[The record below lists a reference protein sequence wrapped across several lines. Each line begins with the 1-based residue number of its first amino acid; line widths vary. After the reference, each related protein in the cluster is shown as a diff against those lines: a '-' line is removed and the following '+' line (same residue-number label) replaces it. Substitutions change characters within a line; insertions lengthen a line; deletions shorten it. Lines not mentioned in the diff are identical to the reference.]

1 MFDEYAKKFEELG
14 ENVPKIFKKVAKKGA
29 INFVNEAKK
38 ITKQEGLVDTGYYRD
53 NWGAEVIEPEKNKFG
68 ILGQNSAEYASHLE
82 EGYDLKHNQFIPFD
96 KMKGTPKTQN
106 LIAQFKS
113 KYPNAKGFI
122 RKAGHYKGKFIGR
135 RALYETRYYCIQQL
149 DKEFEKA
156 FTKYH
161 QKFTEE

>member
-29 INFVNEAKK
+29 IKFVNEAKTK
-38 ITKQEGLVDTGYYRD
+38 TKQEGLVDTGYYRD
-53 NWGAEVIEPEKNKFG
+53 NWTAEAIEPQENVYG
-68 ILGQNSAEYASHLE
+68 VMGQNIAEYASHLE
-82 EGYDLKHNQFIPFD
+82 WGTGRGI
-96 KMKGTPKTQN
+96 KGR
-106 LIAQFKS
+106 FV
-113 KYPNAKGFI
+113 
-122 RKAGHYKGKFIGR
+122 GR
-135 RALYETRYYCIQQL
+135 LSLEETNYYCIQEL

>member
-29 INFVNEAKK
+29 IKFVNEAKTK
-38 ITKQEGLVDTGYYRD
+38 TKQEGLVDTGKYRD
-53 NWGAEVIEPEKNKFG
+53 NWTATYIEPS
-68 ILGQNSAEYASHLE
+68 QNIYGVEGSNIMEYASFLE
-82 EGYDLKHNQFIPFD
+82 FGYVVQHNQFIPFD
-96 KMKGTPKTQN
+96 KMEGTKKTKD
-106 LIAQFKS
+106 LVASFKS

-122 RKAGHYKGKFIGR
+122 RKAGRYKGKFIGR
-135 RALYETRYYCIQQL
+135 RALDETHYYCIQQF